1 MGDRRHIILPSGDDI
16 IGNVIPLLLKE
27 GNDYSKNLV
36 IFPNKR
42 PALYLKRAISL
53 IERKPFIPP
62 VIMSVDEFIDY
73 IYEEILGVKDIK
85 IDMIDGIAIIHDL
98 LKKDISLDEFFS
110 MGQRLFNDF
119 EELKIED
126 VDDWRA
132 GIADLSV
139 REQLSDKLKERL
151 MDFSELYRIFYEE
164 VEKRNI
170 STRSLRY
177 QRVAKNIEDIKLE
190 FKKIIICGIYEVTV
204 SESYILK
211 KLLSDE
217 RTVLVLRDGKGM
229 ENTLRRLNIEYRRKE
244 NPEPMSCISIY
255 RSPDLH
261 GEVLSVAGIVR
272 EIFNNGKHGG
282 SIAFVLPSPET
293 LFPFYHN
300 VLCMFSPDEYNVSL
314 SYPLH
319 RTPLYTFFE
328 TLMELIS
335 SIDGEYIYIPYYLD
349 FMLHPYTKNIKL
361 KGSSEYSRILF
372 HTLEMELTK
381 RESRRFMTLNEILSS
396 RFIEEIN
403 RELSEYGIDA
413 DDIKMHILTIHRN
426 IINRMEGFE
435 DIGDFSKR
443 VIEIIK
449 YIYDESTARDHP
461 FFFPYSNEFIERMVR
476 LSRSFIASKSF
487 MERESYFRLFKKYI
501 STCYIPFE
509 KSDPLKDIQ
518 VLGFLE
524 TRNLKFDTLFILDVN
539 EGILPSGKKDDTYLS
554 LPVRKMLGIPSYRER
569 ERLMEYY
576 FENLIMGARNVYI
589 HYIENRDMEA
599 SRFIEK
605 MCWEIQRRNR
615 LSDNNFRERFIKTV
629 NYPVTLRDYCPE
641 DVQKTEDI
649 INYLRDF
656 RYSATSIDIYKK
668 CSLRFYYE
676 YVLGLEPK
684 LKVSESVE
692 NLEIGNI
699 IHEILREYLEDKKG
713 RILHPEDLDTMELNS
728 IIERIT
734 RRRFGENIFGE
745 VLLIKKQ
752 IKNRL
757 FELIENYQRPLT
769 KNHRIE
775 IISLEESFE
784 VRFNSVRL
792 YAKIDRI
799 EKRNDT
805 VYLIDYKTS
814 SDGSQYSIS
823 FNNLDKKPVDKAI
836 KSFQLPVYQLV
847 YHLANRIEPE
857 KIIPVYLLLGK
868 NKFTEIEYDIYKG
881 CDDREKSFRDIIG
894 ILRRLLDEILDINR
908 PFTRAEDSNSCKKCD
923 YRTICFHP
931 VKNLSRLIAIPSK

>member
-1 MGDRRHIILPSGDDI
+1 MEDRRHIILPSGDDV
-16 IGNVIPLLLKE
+16 IGNVIPLLFKE

-53 IERKPFIPP
+53 MERKPFVPP

-98 LKKDISLDEFFS
+98 LNKDVSLDEFFS
-110 MGQRLFNDF
+110 TGQRFFNDF

-132 GIADLSV
+132 GIVDLSV
-139 REQLSDKLKERL
+139 REQLSDRLKERL
-151 MDFSELYRIFYEE
+151 MNFSELYKNFYEE
-164 VEKRNI
+164 IEKRGL

-177 QRVAKNIEDIKLE
+177 QRVAKNREDIKLE

-204 SESYILK
+204 TESYILK
-211 KLLSDE
+211 KLLLDE
-217 RTVLVLRDGKGM
+217 RTALILRDGRGI
-229 ENTLRRLNIEYRRKE
+229 ENTLRRLNIEHRKKE
-244 NPEPMSCISIY
+244 NHEPMSCISIY

-261 GEVLSVAGIVR
+261 GEVLSVAKIVR
-272 EIFNNGKHGG
+272 EIFNNSGDRG
-282 SIAFVLPSPET
+282 SIAFVLPSQET

-300 VLCMFSPDEYNVSL
+300 VLCMFSPDEYNISL
-314 SYPLH
+314 SYSLH

-328 TLMELIS
+328 TLIELIS
-335 SIDGEYIYIPYYLD
+335 STDGEYIYIPYYLD
-349 FMLHPYTKNIKL
+349 FILHPYTKNIKL

-372 HTLEMELTK
+372 HILEMELTK
-381 RESRRFMTLNEILSS
+381 RESRRFMTINEILSS
-396 RFIEEIN
+396 RFIEEISN
-403 RELSEYGIDA
+403 ELSEYGIDA
-413 DDIKMHILTIHRN
+413 DDIKMHIMTIHEN
-426 IINRMEGFE
+426 IINKMENFK
-435 DIGDFSKR
+435 DIGDFAKR
-443 VIEIIK
+443 IVEIIK
-449 YIYDESTARDHP
+449 FIYNESTARDHP
-461 FFFPYSNEFIERMVR
+461 FFFPYSNEFIEKMER

-501 STCYIPFE
+501 STCYMPFE
-509 KSDPLKDIQ
+509 KSDPLKEIQ

-524 TRNLKFDTLFILDVN
+524 TRNLKFDTLFIMDVN
-539 EGILPSGKKDDTYLS
+539 EGIIPSGKKDDTYLS

-576 FENLIMGARNVYI
+576 FDSLIMGARNVYI
-589 HYIENRDMEA
+589 HYIENRDMET

-615 LSDNNFRERFIKTV
+615 LTDNNFRERFIKTV
-629 NYPVTLRDYCPE
+629 NYPVTLRDCGPR
-641 DVQKTEDI
+641 DVQKTREI
-649 INYLRDF
+649 IDYLRDF
-656 RYSATSIDIYKK
+656 RFSATSIDIYKK
-668 CSLRFYYE
+668 CSLKFYYE

-684 LKVSESVE
+684 SKVSGSVE

-699 IHEILREYLEDKKG
+699 IHEILKEYLDDKKG
-713 RILHPEDLDTMELNS
+713 KILHAEDLNTIELNS

-757 FELIENYQRPLT
+757 FELIENYQKPLA

-775 IISLEESFE
+775 ILFLEGSFE

-799 EKRNDT
+799 EKRDNT
-805 VYLIDYKTS
+805 IYLIDYKTS
-814 SDGSQYSIS
+814 SDESAYSIS
-823 FNNLDKKPVDKAI
+823 FNNLNKKTIDKAI

-847 YHLANRIEPE
+847 YHLVSGIEPE
-857 KIIPVYLLLGK
+857 NIIPVYLLLGRKK
-868 NKFTEIEYDIYKG
+868 NSEIEYEIYKN
-881 CDDREKSFRDIIG
+881 CDNPKKSFRDVID
-894 ILRRLLDEILDINR
+894 ILKRLIDEILDINR
-908 PFTRAEDSNSCKKCD
+908 PFTRSEDSNSCEKCD
-923 YRTICFHP
+923 YKTICFHQ
-931 VKNLSRLIAIPSK
+931 NL